1 MPAQKQRWVA
11 GLAGVLVLLVG
22 SALLSVLVGARA
34 THAGEIFAALPAAL
48 HAVVNP
54 VFAESMPFDEM
65 VLLLADQRIPRTALA
80 LIAGMALGA
89 AGALIQGYTRNPLAD
104 PGILGVNAG
113 ATAAVALSVFAGGV
127 SSAGAYVWPAFI
139 GALIATALLFLLSST
154 GTTAANPLTFVLAG
168 MTVSA
173 LLMALVNALMLSDT
187 GVLDAL
193 RTWATGSVAG
203 RDFSVVRTVAPLA
216 IIGLV
221 LAIACGRALNLLS
234 LGEDTAATLGLP
246 VRGARILGLLT
257 IALLGAVAVAAAGP
271 VAFIGLAA
279 PHIVRGFVGADYR
292 QIIPGSILVGGVIA
306 LWADILGR
314 YLARPGELAMG
325 IVVVL
330 FGVPLFIWLVRRG
343 KVSGAL

>member
-1 MPAQKQRWVA
+1 M
-11 GLAGVLVLLVG
+11 
-22 SALLSVLVGARA
+22 
-34 THAGEIFAALPAAL
+34 
-48 HAVVNP
+48 
-54 VFAESMPFDEM
+54 
-65 VLLLADQRIPRTALA
+65 
-80 LIAGMALGA
+80 
-89 AGALIQGYTRNPLAD
+89 
-104 PGILGVNAG
+104 
-113 ATAAVALSVFAGGV
+113 
-127 SSAGAYVWPAFI
+127 
-139 GALIATALLFLLSST
+139 
-154 GTTAANPLTFVLAG
+154 
-168 MTVSA
+168 
-173 LLMALVNALMLSDT
+173 
-187 GVLDAL
+187 
-193 RTWATGSVAG
+193 
-203 RDFSVVRTVAPLA
+203 VRTVAPLA